1 MTVKPHILVI
11 DDEVEVG
18 SFLRRLLERKGL
30 GVSLAH
36 TGARALQLIECK
48 SYNVALI
55 DLKLPDSSGLDLLE
69 RLKFKQPD
77 CEAVIMTGYGTT
89 KSAVRAIQ
97 LGAFDYI
104 EKPFE
109 DITVVEGLIDRILK
123 LGQSKGSASG
133 GRPGWLD
140 IAEKAGFYV
149 GNTTKML
156 HLVNVA
162 EKIARK
168 NLNVLIQGETGTGKE
183 VLARFVHTA
192 SQRSEQLFIPVNCGA
207 LPENLLESELFGHE
221 KGAFTG
227 ASSLRRGIFEIADKG
242 TLFLDEI
249 GEASLPIQVK
259 LLRVLETGE
268 FLRLG
273 REKPIKT
280 DVRII
285 AATNIDLEKAVR
297 DRQFREDLFYRLD
310 VVRLDL
316 PPLRERKEDIPAL
329 VSHFIAHSKIGDH
342 RTLQVSPDA
351 MQILLNYNW
360 PGNIRELLNIIEQSL
375 ALCEGNLIQPAHLA
389 QKLTAG
395 RVGVP
400 ELADAGSEDGSGCAS
415 IVANA
420 PMEMLESLI
429 NCAGLQGSLTSDNI
443 RQAYQLTLNLQQRLL
458 TRMQELGIKR
468 PEPLSLEEIE
478 KQAVARTLDYSEG
491 NISIAARSLGIG
503 RNTLYRKIKEYGLD
517 K

>member
-18 SFLRRLLERKGL
+18 SFLRRLLERKGMD
-30 GVSLAH
+30 VSLAH

-48 SYNVALI
+48 SYNAALI

-109 DITVVEGLIDRILK
+109 DITEVEGLIDGILEQ
-123 LGQSKGSASG
+123 GQSNGSKSG

-156 HLVNVA
+156 HLVNVT

-183 VLARFVHTA
+183 VLARFIHIA

-221 KGAFTG
+221 RGAFTG
-227 ASSLRRGIFEIADKG
+227 ASSLRRGIFEVADKG

-249 GEASLPIQVK
+249 GEASLPIQIK

-268 FLRLG
+268 FIRLG
-273 REKPIKT
+273 GEKPIKT

-316 PPLRERKEDIPAL
+316 PPLRERKEDISAL
-329 VSHFIAHSKIGDH
+329 VSHFIAHSKIGDN
-342 RTLQVSPDA
+342 RTLQLSPEA

-360 PGNIRELLNIIEQSL
+360 PGNIRELLNTVEQSL
-375 ALCEGNLIQPAHLA
+375 ALCESEAILPSHLA

-395 RVGVP
+395 GEIEP
-400 ELADAGSEDGSGCAS
+400 EQDAGNEDNSAY
-415 IVANA
+415 ANTVSHA
-420 PMEMLESLI
+420 PVEMLKRLI
-429 NCAGLQGSLTSDNI
+429 NCAEQQDSLTSDNI
-443 RQAYQLTLNLQQRLL
+443 RQAYQLTLNLEQRLL
-458 TRMQELGIKR
+458 KKMQYLGIQF

-478 KQAVARTLDYSEG
+478 KQAVARTLAYFEG
-491 NISIAARSLGIG
+491 NISTAARSLGIG
-503 RNTLYRKIKEYGLD
+503 RNTLYRKIKEYGLE
-517 K
+517 